1 MHAFRRRKP
10 RQKRSREG
18 RIAEVGLVSKSGRK
32 FYYFRYSLDGRK
44 RATKLGEHGALS
56 LPEARK
62 QALALRQQV
71 DQGKDPQAEKA
82 LHKAV
87 PTLADFALQDYLP
100 YARRHKRSADGDESK
115 LRVHVLPRFGSRKLD
130 AVTARDVQLYHA
142 QIKASHCAATA
153 NRHLSLLSKLF
164 KLAVQWERVEKNPC
178 AGVKKFRENNQRE
191 RFLSEDEIQ
200 RLYLAMDQEPNRV
213 AVAAIK
219 FLLLT
224 GLRKEEGLQARWEH
238 VDPERGVLF
247 LPHTKSGKSRTAV
260 LNEEASAVLAEQA
273 KQAGNPYVFPGRVP
287 GRPLNNPH
295 KAFHRILDA
304 AGIENLRI
312 HDLRHSFA
320 SLAVNAGATLYQVQ
334 HLLGHAS
341 SQTTQRYAHLAD
353 SALRQASD
361 SVGAVVNRATQ
372 GVAP

>member
-1 MHAFRRRKP
+1 M
-10 RQKRSREG
+10 
-18 RIAEVGLVSKSGRK
+18 
-32 FYYFRYSLDGRK
+32 
-44 RATKLGEHGALS
+44 
-56 LPEARK
+56 
-62 QALALRQQV
+62 
-71 DQGKDPQAEKA
+71 
-82 LHKAV
+82 
-87 PTLADFALQDYLP
+87 PTLSEFALDDYLP
-100 YARRHKRSADGDESK
+100 YARAHKRSADGDESK
-115 LRVHVLPRFGSRKLD
+115 LRVHILPRFGTRRLD
-130 AVTARDVQLYHA
+130 EIAARDIQLYLGEM
-142 QIKASHCAATA
+142 KAKRCPATA

-200 RLYLAMDQEPNRV
+200 RLFRAMDQESNRV
-213 AVAAIK
+213 AVAALK

-238 VDPERGVLF
+238 VDLERGILF
-247 LPHTKSGKSRTAV
+247 LPHTKSGKSR
-260 LNEEASAVLAEQA
+260 SAVLSEEAVALLGLMEQLDD
-273 KQAGNPYVFPGRVP
+273 NPHVFPGRVP
-287 GRPLNNPH
+287 GRPLNNPN
-295 KAFHRILDA
+295 KAFHRILAA

-372 GVAP
+372 GGAP